1 MQSWTKEAMN
11 KETHMPG
18 ATLDEQLAA
27 LKLKAIDDFSKS
39 CLEGAQR
46 ALRDRENPL
55 RLNLFSTAMRIL
67 FEHMMDT
74 MAPIDEVVRS
84 PWFKPEKDDGKPT
97 RGQRIVYAI
106 QGGLSEDFVRD
117 NLKVDPAPLRKR
129 LLAAVDECS
138 KQVHAR
144 EYTVIA
150 DLDRQDVIAA
160 ATIAAVSDLL
170 DAVHF
175 CRRAILE
182 PVVETLDDAA
192 VEALMNETILEVDEL
207 ATHHYIQEIYVAD
220 TTVHTIGSQT
230 ITYRSTGSINVILQ
244 FGSNSDVSRG
254 DGAEL
259 EESFP
264 FSCDIEVPL
273 VDPWDLGL
281 AETRYG
287 VDVSSWRDAMKPD
300 DVDLMP
306 DDDEDY

>member
-1 MQSWTKEAMN
+1 MN

-27 LKLKAIDDFSKS
+27 LKPKAIDDFSRS
-39 CLEGAQR
+39 CLEGARR
-46 ALRDRENPL
+46 ALGDRQNPL
-55 RLNLFSTAMRIL
+55 RINLFSAAMRIL

-74 MAPIDEVVRS
+74 MAPIDEVLRS

-106 QGGLSEDFVRD
+106 QGGPSEDFVRD
-117 NLKVDPAPLRKR
+117 NLKVDAAPLRKR

-150 DLDRQDVIAA
+150 DPDQQDAMAA
-160 ATIAAVSDLL
+160 ATIAAVGDLL

-182 PVVETLDDAA
+182 PIVETLDDAA
-192 VEALMNETILEVDEL
+192 VEALMSETILEVDEL

-220 TTVHTIGSQT
+220 TTAHAIGPET
-230 ITYRSTGSINVILQ
+230 ITYRSTGSIDVILQ
-244 FGSNSDVSRG
+244 FGSNSDVARG

-259 EESFP
+259 EQSFP
-264 FSCDIEVPL
+264 FSCDIEIPL
-273 VDPWDLGL
+273 LDPWDLGL

-300 DVDLMP
+300 EVDLTP
-306 DDDEDY
+306 EDGEDY